1 MVLDKLGQGFLEVIA
16 SVKEYLVNNQG
27 LMLIFMLVGLPILSI
42 VAMFA
47 IVFAIMYP
55 ISLLAAL
62 F

>member
-1 MVLDKLGQGFLEVIA
+1 MVLDKLGQGFLEAIA